1 MKKKPASVD
10 KYNRNNGHMCNLM
23 SDDKTTAIVKV
34 NTEYVKYKSN
44 TGISIQKVIAEL
56 KETKEISMQ
65 N

>member
-34 NTEYVKYKSN
+34 NAEYVKYKSN
-44 TGISIQKVIAEL
+44 TGISIQKVIVEL

>member
-10 KYNRNNGHMCNLM
+10 KYNRTNGHMCNLM

-44 TGISIQKVIAEL
+44 TGISIQKVIVEL

>member
-44 TGISIQKVIAEL
+44 ISIQ
-56 KETKEISMQ
+56 
-65 N
+65 

>member
-34 NTEYVKYKSN
+34 NTEYVKYISN
-44 TGISIQKVIAEL
+44 TGISIQKVIVEL